1 MSLPQPTTLLNL
13 YTNATDTGSANKTIT
28 TNGSVTY
35 TTIAG
40 RQCAYFDNIVSPYK
54 NNITISYSN
63 QNYTSVAFWIYVIDN
78 GNNYYGFAIQ
88 SEPVGNYSSS
98 LNCYFTSGN
107 IQMTKAAGINV
118 TYDYVGKWVHLVYT
132 FNNVM
137 FQGCVYANGQ
147 LIGSSTG
154 GSALPANQ
162 SLITLGCSENNGG
175 LKGYISN
182 FAVYNTVLTPTQVR
196 ALYNPAVLYAPTLLL
211 RAINYSG
218 SGSWFDE
225 SGMGNNASLE
235 TGTISKNVQ
244 GNGIVLNGSTSW
256 LISNIVLGT
265 PYSPVYWSFN
275 VWYKNTTNNVAS
287 NASIFTQLFKT
298 PQRYMTFSYGGN
310 DSNGNTLTAKI
321 SYIIESNPWANATTV
336 NLVKN
341 QWINMQCSW
350 DGTNFKTYV
359 NGILIGTVANSI
371 PSIDSGLSYAIGRR
385 WDANNFVT
393 GEIGEI
399 RVYNYPITQ
408 AQVTTDY
415 NASYNTFNYVPINIP
430 GCQIWLDAA
439 DPAGTGV
446 SPSTATNV
454 STWVDKSGSSNSAAA
469 LTGTVQ
475 YQPAILNSLGSIY
488 FSGANLLSPLSFGTT
503 TPLTFFIVAR
513 SSSGAGFN
521 SAIGINSYNGQRP
534 NMLNLYQS
542 SSNWWWFSGGTG
554 ATDGNTST
562 LQLSTSRFDINADY
576 WQPGQTQVN
585 INGTS
590 YTLSTSSP
598 ASLYAGGKL
607 IIGSTT
613 NGGTSQN
620 EFWNGYISEVI
631 LYNRTLS
638 ITERQVI
645 EGYLAWK
652 WGIQTQLP
660 VGHPYYSVQ
669 PSPYLATSAAFW
681 VDATDP
687 LNTGVA
693 PANAAS
699 VSVWADK
706 SGNGRNLGQI
716 GTQTVPTFATNQIN
730 SLPAI
735 NFTNS
740 SSLNTSSS
748 TSTFQKSATV
758 TVFWVG
764 KVQSTSSSWGT
775 LWGHFTNHDGDIQ
788 LRRITNTMNISWHT
802 NNDNTTRATAISG
815 APVMY
820 TCTMLNGTDLY
831 IQQVTTTGTTSS
843 SFTQTKS
850 ITAGAAPV
858 YIGQSTSASELIQ
871 SYVGEVIYYQS
882 LLSPLSI
889 QRIEGYL
896 AWKWGLNTYL
906 PTTHP
911 YYSVNPNTVSYTAPT
926 AITALSISSL
936 TSTGL
941 QLSWTGGVGATS
953 YNYTVNGS
961 SASLLGVTI
970 IDNGLIAKNA
980 LFSGLVAGTTYV
992 ISVIA
997 INAQGST
1004 SYTYTPSDLTTK
1016 LWLDGADPNVTGTAP
1031 AVNSTL
1037 TIWKD
1042 KSVNAVIPTIGGI
1055 STGLT
1060 FKGTTT
1066 GIQFGGSSYL
1076 NLPNGTLPYGD
1087 SDFTYF
1093 IVYNS
1098 QARTNFMSLVNL
1110 GYDTTVNLILIY
1122 LNNNTIELR
1131 NDAPGAYSTTSLAST
1146 STNQITMAV
1155 VTRSRTGITITRNA
1169 TTTAFTSKTATLNTG
1184 TTYNIIGANYQY
1196 NNTFSGI
1203 YCELLVYQGE
1213 LLTVTR
1219 QLIEGYLALKWG
1231 FKSSLPSTHPYSSN
1245 NSLGSNPSGSMVT
1258 TPPAAP
1264 SSLYQTGT
1272 SPTEFTI
1279 NWIQGTGASS
1289 YTYSLTDPS
1298 GNLTSSPASSTTTTA
1313 TFTGLQFGTAY
1324 SVIITSVGST
1334 GLTTASS
1341 TFSAMTLPSA
1351 PSSLVFTNVTSTSF
1365 QLSWSGGIGATSYTY
1380 TLTDSSGNLTTTN
1393 TSSLLQTATFTGLI
1407 AGNTYAVVITAKNS
1421 IGSISS
1427 PDSSPLALTGK
1438 QYWFDASTLTDASG
1452 ANIASWPNAVPGSPY
1467 SFSKN
1472 GSYTFPT
1479 LSKAALNGLSVA
1491 TFGTSN
1497 SINLSPVYETKSITN
1512 QSFFAV
1518 SRQTGGTNKAVFY
1531 SANYNQIYPYSND
1544 GYKDVMYMSGEP
1556 NILNGTILSNTSWD
1570 LFSITRNNATRFLNM
1585 YLNGTPL
1592 FRYTNVVSNPIQQL
1606 NINGYSNQFGNS
1618 QIAEIIFFNT
1628 NLSDYQRQSI
1638 EGYLA
1643 WKWGLQA
1650 TLPATHPYSTT
1661 NKTAN
1666 SPSFYSV
1673 TTYPGAPSS
1682 ISQTATLSSG
1692 FTINWTAG
1700 AGTSSYSYSLT
1711 DTSGNLTTTATFN
1724 TSISATFTGLT
1735 PGMAYAV
1742 IISSVGSTGLTS
1754 PSSTFSALTAPSIP
1768 SYLTVTNQ
1776 ISTGFQLSWSGGT
1789 GATSYTYTVTDASG
1803 IITTT
1808 NTSSILKTATFTGLS
1823 AGNRYNVV
1831 ITAKNS
1837 AGSSSS
1843 PDYNANLTSG
1853 KQLWFDASKL
1863 TDASGAT
1870 IASWPNTT
1878 GATYSLVAS
1887 PGKTFPTLAKSA
1899 LNSLAVATFTTANS
1913 LLISPSYTATTSMTS
1928 EQSFFAVS
1936 RQTGVTNGAVF
1947 GASDNTDY
1955 YPYYNG
1961 TKQAMN
1967 LSGSPNTL
1975 IQPLW
1980 TTTNQNNNSWL
1991 KTSSVNFTAVSPT
2004 SITGTNVSG
2013 WSALIYSSTSYTGP
2027 CYMSFTVTSNST
2039 VVVGGLTDNLNPTAW
2054 NPRQGFIIDSGGAQV
2069 IMNGAQFGPGYSF
2082 TLASTIFT
2090 IMYDGT
2096 NITWYMTDSTGNTA
2110 TRASTARAVGLPLY
2124 AAIATG
2130 SNTGSFQVTNILFG
2144 SIHVPPVSNTSWDLV
2159 SITRNSSSL
2168 LNMYFNGLLITY
2180 FTNLTSNP
2188 MRNLQIN
2195 GYNGNNQ
2202 LGTAQVAE
2210 LLYFNS
2216 SLSTED
2222 RQGIEGYLAWKWG
2235 LQASLPVG
2243 HPYALT
2249 TTVSIPPGAP
2259 TSLSQTAGSST
2270 AFTINWTAGAGASS
2284 YRYLLTDTG
2293 GNIITTASSFTAT
2306 SATFTSLTGGM
2317 VYSVVITSVSSIGLT
2332 NPSSTFTGL
2341 TAPSTPVSVTFT
2353 SVTDTTFQVNWLG
2366 GGAATSYTYTLR
2378 DSSGN
2383 LLTPTIIN
2391 NGVLSKNAIVSG
2403 LTAGKIYSITITAT
2417 NIVNSSTSS
2426 SFSVTMRPAP
2436 ATSPIQ
2442 TAVTNT
2448 SFKISWSGGSAA
2460 TSFSFTLNG
2469 LPTTPATAVASP
2481 VTFTG
2486 LTASTAYALVIL
2498 STNSA
2503 GSTNSA
2509 TFYFST
2515 TYTQFSPS
2523 TFSNIQLWFDASSL
2537 TDASGAT
2544 IAAWPNSAG
2553 TSYSL
2558 VANSQM
2564 GKTFPTLSKSVLN
2577 GLSVATF
2584 TVTNSLLISPSY
2596 STDNDMTKNQAFFAV
2611 SRQISA
2617 PYGVVFGSSDYN
2629 DYYPYSG
2636 GYKQVMSLSGKPSV
2650 LNQGPV
2656 SNSTWDL
2663 ISITDASGILNMR
2676 SNGSLLSNFTN
2687 LPANPM
2693 HNLQINGYN
2702 GVTSSFASSQVAEL
2716 IFYNKVISS
2725 YHRQVIEGYLAWK
2738 WQLQATL
2745 PITHVHYTYP
2755 PTPYNL
2761 FSSPAAVTSISQ
2773 NIALTSSTSFTINW
2787 SGGAGATSFSYTIG
2801 GLEVLASSSTLTSA
2815 TFTGLT
2821 GGTYYTITVN
2831 SVNPADTVIGPSF
2844 TAITSPSPASSFT
2857 LISVYAYGFTV
2868 RWSGAQGADYFTY
2881 TLNGIAAVP
2890 TSYTLNSATFS
2901 GLQPVTPYSLIV
2913 TSINQGG
2920 STASSA
2926 FAITTTPTPPIS
2938 FTFSNITTT
2947 SITIGWSGGYGATS
2961 YKYRINDAFI
2971 TPSTDNGITAKNIS
2985 FTGLIPGRT
2994 YFLVV
2999 QAILGLSVVPSEVIP
3014 VSIPP
3019 TKPLN
3024 LQVTAITQ
3032 TGFTLSW
3039 TAGDTPLKYVYTLN
3053 GIETVASIDN
3063 GLTTKTAT
3071 FTGLTP
3077 GGTFAVVVGAM
3088 TNAYLI
3094 NSQAVNITLAASNPG
3109 VLEFPGTTS
3118 TSFEVRW
3125 TGGVGATSYMYTL
3138 NGVNN
3143 AIPTLD
3149 NGLTEKLIMFTGLTP
3164 ATTYTV
3170 KVTAI
3175 NANGSAA
3182 SLTTSILLLPTKATS
3197 LQITNISETSFKVS
3211 WSGVTGATSYLYT
3224 LNDIYSV
3231 PSSDIGMVGNY
3242 AVFTN
3247 LKPGSSYVVV
3257 VLATV
3262 SSGSNPSYPVS
3273 VTLPPTQPLNLTYY
3287 IASIDTI
3294 RISWTEAV
3302 GARSYIYRLNGVI
3315 VTPSLDKGL
3324 TNQYAILN
3332 VEASKNYSMTVTAVT
3347 GTYQI
3352 QSSPLAFSIGSS
3364 PLTLGKKTIVYVY
3377 TNKYP
3382 FSFGEFVRG
3391 LLYVLNFALKNRLV
3405 VRVNLENTALM
3416 NYLIVD
3422 NYRLP
3427 PESQPKVYYNNS
3439 DTKVLMDDLIAFKDS
3454 IDPILLVTTDAAVH
3468 RNEIDSLAM
3477 LEFNKLIQFV
3487 PTMYSMVN
3495 DRLKRDLINSVV
3507 PPSYTDDYS
3516 VLNMY
3521 LKDCSLNRL
3530 QVSSLA
3536 DQVRSTLNQ
3545 KTNYIVISNSSFIR
3559 TTLTEFLGGFHVLGT
3574 TVVDSM
3580 DSLESSIVDFILVSR
3595 SKKIY
3600 TFSEYNSKVRKAE
3613 YNVQE
3618 STSLRTE
3625 TISEVYYT
3633 TSRFAGI
3640 FPESNFAD
3648 GTTETATFSCP
3659 SGLIEDSSGNIF
3671 VADTMNNSIR
3681 LIQPNGFI
3689 TTYAGDVKQAS
3700 GRADGPHTN
3709 ARFFGPTG
3717 LTMDHIGNT
3726 YVVDAI
3732 NGLIRKIAPDG
3743 TVTTLAGSTAGF
3755 QDGQGSSAKF
3765 SFLYNSSV

>member
-1 MSLPQPTTLLNL
+1 MSLPQPTTLLKL

-35 TTIAG
+35 GTIAG
-40 RQCAYFDNIVSPYK
+40 RAAAYFNNSPSNYLA
-54 NNITISYSN
+54 IPFSN
-63 QNYTSVAFWIYVIDN
+63 QSYTSISFWFYVSDN
-78 GNNYYGFAIQ
+78 GYYRPFAIQ
-88 SEPVGNYSSS
+88 NIQGGS
-98 LNCYFTSGN
+98 FTSSVAIDLYGTN
-107 IQMTKAAGINV
+107 SAGPSIRYISETPYIIKENPYSYISQWNHIVITVDNVATQIQFYI
-118 TYDYVGKWVHLVYT
+118 
-132 FNNVM
+132 
-137 FQGCVYANGQ
+137 NGQ
-147 LIGSSTG
+147 LQATTIGGLTTG
-154 GSALPANQ
+154 QNT
-162 SLITLGCSENNGG
+162 ITVGRGYYNVES
-175 LKGYISN
+175 LKGYINN
-182 FAVYNTVLTPTQVR
+182 FAVYNTILTPANVR
-196 ALYNPAVLYAPTLLL
+196 ALYNPSALYAPLLLL
-211 RAINYSG
+211 RGINYSG

-225 SGMGNNASLE
+225 SGLGNNATLE
-235 TGTISKNVQ
+235 NGTINKNAQ

-256 LISNIVLGT
+256 LT
-265 PYSPVYWSFN
+265 PNLQIAPRFSSAYWSFN
-275 VWYKNTTNNVAS
+275 VWYKNTTNNVPS

-298 PQRYMTFSYGGN
+298 PERYMTFSYGGN
-310 DSNGNTLTAKI
+310 DSNGSTLTAKI
-321 SYIIESNPWANATTV
+321 SYIIASNPWANATTV

-371 PSIDSGLSYAIGRR
+371 SSIDSGLSYAIGRR
-385 WDANNFVT
+385 WDGNNFVT

-408 AQVTTDY
+408 AQVTADY

-475 YQPAILNSLGSIY
+475 YQPTILNSLGSIY

-513 SSSGAGFN
+513 SSSGSGFN

-542 SSNWWWFSGGTG
+542 SSNWWWFSGGTA

-590 YTLSTSSP
+590 YTLSTTSP

-716 GTQTVPTFATNQIN
+716 GTQTVPTFSTNQIN

-764 KVQSTSSSWGT
+764 KVQSTSSNWGT

-788 LRRITNTMNISWHT
+788 LRRYVNTMNISWHT
-802 NNDNTTRATAISG
+802 NNDNTTRATAVAG

-843 SFTQTKS
+843 TFTQSKS

-858 YIGQSTSASELIQ
+858 YIGQSTSASELLQ

-882 LLSPLSI
+882 VLSPLSI
-889 QRIEGYL
+889 QRIEGTL

-911 YYSVNPNTVSYTAPT
+911 YYSVNPNTISYSAPT
-926 AITALSISSL
+926 SVTALSFTNVTP
-936 TSTGL
+936 TSFTVT
-941 QLSWTGGVGATS
+941 WTGGKGATS
-953 YNYTVNGS
+953 YNYFLNGS
-961 SASLLGVTI
+961 YASILGVTVT
-970 IDNGLIAKNA
+970 DNGIIANSAIFAGLAPGTKYA
-980 LFSGLVAGTTYV
+980 LV
-992 ISVIA
+992 ITA
-997 INAQGST
+997 IN
-1004 SYTYTPSDLTTK
+1004 
-1016 LWLDGADPNVTGTAP
+1016 
-1031 AVNSTL
+1031 
-1037 TIWKD
+1037 
-1042 KSVNAVIPTIGGI
+1042 
-1055 STGLT
+1055 
-1060 FKGTTT
+1060 
-1066 GIQFGGSSYL
+1066 
-1076 NLPNGTLPYGD
+1076 
-1087 SDFTYF
+1087 
-1093 IVYNS
+1093 
-1098 QARTNFMSLVNL
+1098 
-1110 GYDTTVNLILIY
+1110 
-1122 LNNNTIELR
+1122 
-1131 NDAPGAYSTTSLAST
+1131 
-1146 STNQITMAV
+1146 
-1155 VTRSRTGITITRNA
+1155 
-1169 TTTAFTSKTATLNTG
+1169 
-1184 TTYNIIGANYQY
+1184 
-1196 NNTFSGI
+1196 
-1203 YCELLVYQGE
+1203 
-1213 LLTVTR
+1213 
-1219 QLIEGYLALKWG
+1219 
-1231 FKSSLPSTHPYSSN
+1231 
-1245 NSLGSNPSGSMVT
+1245 
-1258 TPPAAP
+1258 
-1264 SSLYQTGT
+1264 
-1272 SPTEFTI
+1272 
-1279 NWIQGTGASS
+1279 
-1289 YTYSLTDPS
+1289 
-1298 GNLTSSPASSTTTTA
+1298 
-1313 TFTGLQFGTAY
+1313 
-1324 SVIITSVGST
+1324 SVGS
-1334 GLTTASS
+1334 S
-1341 TFSAMTLPSA
+1341 
-1351 PSSLVFTNVTSTSF
+1351 
-1365 QLSWSGGIGATSYTY
+1365 
-1380 TLTDSSGNLTTTN
+1380 
-1393 TSSLLQTATFTGLI
+1393 
-1407 AGNTYAVVITAKNS
+1407 
-1421 IGSISS
+1421 SS
-1427 PDSSPLALTGK
+1427 PDSNPFAQPGI
-1438 QYWFDASTLTDASG
+1438 QYWFDASILTDASG

-1472 GSYTFPT
+1472 GSNTFPT
-1479 LSKAALNGLSVA
+1479 LSKAALNGLSVT
-1491 TFGTSN
+1491 TFGTTN
-1497 SINLSPVYETKSITN
+1497 SVILNPDYETKSITD

-1518 SRQTGGTNKAVFY
+1518 SRQTGGTNKVVFY
-1531 SANYNQIYPYSND
+1531 SSRNNQLYPYGND
-1544 GYKDVMYMSGEP
+1544 GSKDVMYMSGIP
-1556 NILNGTILSNTSWD
+1556 NILNGTMTSNTTWD
-1570 LFSITRNNATRFLNM
+1570 LISITRNNATTNLNM
-1585 YLNGTPL
+1585 YFNGTVL
-1592 FRYTNVVSNPIQQL
+1592 SRYTNIASNPMKDL
-1606 NINGYSNQFGNS
+1606 AINGYSNQFGNS

-1628 NLSDYQRQSI
+1628 NLSTYQRQSI

-1650 TLPATHPYSTT
+1650 TLPAAHPYSTT
-1661 NKTAN
+1661 NRSN
-1666 SPSFYSV
+1666 NNISSYII
-1673 TTYPGAPSS
+1673 TTPPGAPTAV
-1682 ISQTATLSSG
+1682 SQTATLTTG
-1692 FTINWTAG
+1692 FTINWTPAEG
-1700 AGTSSYSYSLT
+1700 AVSYTYLLT
-1711 DTSGNLTTTATFN
+1711 DISGNIITTAASN
-1724 TSISATFTGLT
+1724 TAVSATFTGLT

-1742 IISSVGSTGLTS
+1742 IITSVGSTGLTS
-1754 PSSTFSALTAPSIP
+1754 PSSTFSALTVPSIP

-1863 TDASGAT
+1863 TEASGAT
-1870 IASWPNTT
+1870 IASWPNTA

-1887 PGKTFPTLAKSA
+1887 PGKTFPTLATSA
-1899 LNSLAVATFTTANS
+1899 LNSLAVATFTTGNS

-1967 LSGSPNTL
+1967 LTGSPNTL
-1975 IQPLW
+1975 VQPLW

-2027 CYMSFTVTSNST
+2027 CYMSFTITSNST
-2039 VVVGGLTDNLNPTAW
+2039 VVVVGLTDNLNPTAW

-2130 SNTGSFQVTNILFG
+2130 SNTGSLQVDNISFG
-2144 SIHVPPVSNTSWDLV
+2144 SIYVPPVSNTSWDLV

-2210 LLYFNS
+2210 VLYFNS
-2216 SLSTED
+2216 SLLTED

-2284 YRYLLTDTG
+2284 YRYLLTDTS

-2341 TAPSTPVSVTFT
+2341 TAPSIPVSVTFT

-2403 LTAGKIYSITITAT
+2403 LTAGKTYSIIITAT

-2577 GLSVATF
+2577 GLAVATF

-2761 FSSPAAVTSISQ
+2761 FSSPAVVTSISQ

-2926 FAITTTPTPPIS
+2926 FAITTTPTPPVS

-3197 LQITNISETSFKVS
+3197 LQITNISETSFKIS

-3247 LKPGSSYVVV
+3247 LKPGSTYVVV

-3454 IDPILLVTTDAAVH
+3454 IHPILLVTTDAAVH

-3700 GRADGPHTN
+3700 GRVDGPHTN